1 VKRDRFEHLEAPRT
15 ETPTEVPRVSSRFAA
30 VDAAP
35 VAQPVVEARRD
46 EGRKQLRCAECGRE
60 NGRYAGTCTKC
71 GAPLDTR
78 ATRRLNERLFQ
89 DERQQERVDQVMEA
103 VVEEAHAPP
112 DWRRWVVIGVIAIA
126 LMWLFLHVV

>member
-1 VKRDRFEHLEAPRT
+1 MKKDRFEHLEAPRT

-30 VDAAP
+30 VDASP
-35 VAQPVVEARRD
+35 TEQLERRD

-71 GAPLDTR
+71 GVSLDTR

-89 DERQQERVDQVMEA
+89 DERQQQRVDQVMEA

-112 DWRRWVVIGVIAIA
+112 DWRRWAVIGAIA
-126 LMWLFLHVV
+126 LALILLFLRIK

>member
-1 VKRDRFEHLEAPRT
+1 MKRERFENLEAPRT
-15 ETPTEVPRVSSRFAA
+15 DTPAEGAPKLSSRFAA
-30 VDAAP
+30 VDATP
-35 VAQPVVEARRD
+35 VERIEGRD

-89 DERQQERVDQVMEA
+89 DERQQQRVDHAMEQ

-112 DWRRWVVIGVIAIA
+112 DWRRYAVIGAIAIA
-126 LMWLFLHVV
+126 VIWLFLHIV